1 MNLRN
6 RKLAPARSKPKSMTT
21 NRKPQQETS
30 TVKEIGL
37 DDALRKL
44 YEDIKSAPSFSAK
57 IDAYL
62 RSNAVHSQH
71 RRIIKKKFPRR
82 RIIARFPFDFF
93 QADLIEYPQYKFQN
107 SNYRYILVMIDCFT
121 RKVWAVP
128 MKFKTAQWTAD
139 AFESIFK
146 HFDEFP
152 VHIVTDKGL
161 EFYNSE
167 VTKVFQNYGIHH
179 FSTPTK
185 TKWKASMAERVIRTL
200 KSRLQK
206 YFVKNKTKRWKD
218 VLDQVVQNYNAT
230 PHSAHKLPP
239 QDVTSENRDEVY
251 KRLYPHRAIRTVCR
265 LQVEDKV
272 RIIKEKSLFEKGYTA
287 NWSEEIYKIREV
299 RQSDGVCYYYLSKQ
313 DNEPLEGIW
322 YYYQLNLVSRHVHQP
337 VQET

>member
-1 MNLRN
+1 LRN
-6 RKLAPARSKPKSMTT
+6 NT
-21 NRKPQQETS
+21 
-30 TVKEIGL
+30 
-37 DDALRKL
+37 
-44 YEDIKSAPSFSAK
+44 
-57 IDAYL
+57 
-62 RSNAVHSQH
+62 VHSQH

-82 RIIARFPFDFF
+82 KIISRFPFDFF
-93 QADLIEYPQYKFQN
+93 QADLIEYPQFKFQN

-139 AFESIFK
+139 AFDSVFK
-146 HFDEFP
+146 NFDTLP
-152 VHIVTDKGL
+152 VHIITDRGL
-161 EFYNSE
+161 EFYNSQ
-167 VTKVFQNYGIHH
+167 VQKVFKNYGIHH

-206 YFVKNKTKRWKD
+206 YFVRNKTKRWKD
-218 VLDQVVQNYNAT
+218 VLDQVVKNYNAT

-251 KRLYPHRAIRTVCR
+251 KRLYPHKSIRTVCR

-272 RIIKEKSLFEKGYTA
+272 RIIKDKSLFEKGYTA
-287 NWSEEIYKIREV
+287 NWSEQIYKIREI
-299 RQSDGVCYYYLSKQ
+299 RQSNGVCYYYLSNL
-313 DNEPLEGIW
+313 DGESVEGIW
-322 YYYQLNLVSRHVHQP
+322 YYYQLNLVSRNVNQS